1 MRTTHFSPILFNA
14 LQLAGQDRH
23 IVSEETFAQ
32 FRDFISER
40 IRMIWESQ
48 DWPDIVRFTD
58 ITSTITAVDGLVQAG
73 IPADAGEV
81 LTCYDRSPLASTR
94 AMQLSF
100 RLTDDGTT
108 QKLTFLSDP
117 STVWCEYRIKRPE
130 LNGDLFSTSV
140 AYAVGSQCYFDSG
153 SNTGSYTPVAGKPHY
168 GNFYTCLTATTAG
181 QSPST
186 HPAKWSLIT
195 IPYLFAGYAARGAY
209 ADWLRSE
216 LQIEAAQ
223 VAEAESEKVLADTVD
238 IVIRQQ
244 GQVNRINMNRT
255 Y

>member
-14 LQLAGQDRH
+14 LQLAGQDRQ
-23 IVSEETFAQ
+23 IISSETFAQ

-58 ITSTITAVDGLVQAG
+58 ITSTITTVDGLVQAG

-130 LNGDLFSTSV
+130 LNGDLFSASV